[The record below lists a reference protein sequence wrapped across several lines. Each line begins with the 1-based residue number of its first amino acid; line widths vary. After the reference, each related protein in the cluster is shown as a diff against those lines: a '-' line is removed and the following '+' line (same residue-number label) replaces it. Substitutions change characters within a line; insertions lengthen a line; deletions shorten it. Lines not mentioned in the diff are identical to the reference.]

1 MKEYLLKL
9 GFKIDTLGFEY
20 WIRAIEIY
28 KENYWRYGFTM
39 QFLYNEIAKE
49 FNSTDHRVERCL
61 RTSSA
66 LAKKKIAEIY
76 NYKLNI
82 TTKTILQL
90 ICIIGVIEN
99 E

>member
-1 MKEYLLKL
+1 MKEYLIKL

-28 KENYWRYGFTM
+28 KENYCRHGFTM
-39 QFLYNEIAKE
+39 QFLYEEIAKE
-49 FNSTDHRVERCL
+49 FNSTAHRVERCL

-66 LAKKKIAEIY
+66 PAKKKIAEIY

-82 TTKTILQL
+82 TTKTILVL
-90 ICIIGVIEN
+90 ICSIKKYRN
-99 E
+99 Y

>member
-9 GFKIDTLGFEY
+9 DFKIDTLGFEY

-28 KENYWRYGFTM
+28 KENYWRHDFTM

-49 FNSTDHRVERCL
+49 FNSTAHRVERCL

-66 LAKKKIAEIY
+66 PAKKKIAEIY

-90 ICIIGVIEN
+90 ICVIGVIEK
-99 E
+99 

>member
-9 GFKIDTLGFEY
+9 GFKIDSLGFEY

-28 KENYWRYGFTM
+28 KENHWRYGFTM
-39 QFLYNEIAKE
+39 QFLYEEIAKE
-49 FNSTDHRVERCL
+49 FNSTAHRVERCL
-61 RTSSA
+61 RTSSST
-66 LAKKKIAEIY
+66 AKKKISEIY
-76 NYKLNI
+76 DYKLNI

-90 ICIIGVIEN
+90 ICVIGVIEN